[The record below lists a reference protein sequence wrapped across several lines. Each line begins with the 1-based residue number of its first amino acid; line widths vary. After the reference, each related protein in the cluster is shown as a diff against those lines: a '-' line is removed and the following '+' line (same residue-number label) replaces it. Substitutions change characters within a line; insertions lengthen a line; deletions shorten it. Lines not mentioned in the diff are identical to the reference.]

1 MDYIYPHLVVRNART
16 EWIEEMIEPFID
28 GQRGILNFGTSKW
41 FKGLD
46 NNKINFPGHPGV
58 EVVYYEN

>member
-1 MDYIYPHLVVRNART
+1 
-16 EWIEEMIEPFID
+16 MIEPFID